1 MKRTLTALTA
11 AARSLALVAG
21 APAYADTEAE
31 VRSGMA
37 MLDIDVVDTELTEEQ
52 ILEIKNVLNG
62 GDDNESQK
70 DKISKILGRS

>member
-11 AARSLALVAG
+11 AALSLALVAG